1 MAEQKSGNISL
12 NQPLNGGGD
21 CLRGLGE
28 LANNVGAYD
37 TEVTKTTT
45 VTSDP
50 DKPPVVTV
58 EHTVTKHRGC
68 VAKMFG
74 TPEASDAPGS
84 TVVIVKDRL
93 GIIMPIIAIGIVGLF
108 AARQRIGNI

>member
-1 MAEQKSGNISL
+1 MADPKPGNISL

-28 LANNVGAYD
+28 FVNNVGAYD

-68 VAKMFG
+68 FAKMYD
-74 TPEASDAPGS
+74 ASKAPDGP
-84 TVVIVKDRL
+84 VVIGVNKL
-93 GIIMPIIAIGIVGLF
+93 GTTMPIIAIGIVGLF
-108 AARQRIGNI
+108 VVRSRLAGSI

>member
-1 MAEQKSGNISL
+1 MADPKPGNISL

-28 LANNVGAYD
+28 LVNNVGAYD

-68 VAKMFG
+68 FAKMLDASKA
-74 TPEASDAPGS
+74 PE
-84 TVVIVKDRL
+84 VISVDKL
-93 GIIMPIIAIGIVGLF
+93 SAAMPIIAMGIIGLF
-108 AARQRIGNI
+108 VVRSRLAGSV